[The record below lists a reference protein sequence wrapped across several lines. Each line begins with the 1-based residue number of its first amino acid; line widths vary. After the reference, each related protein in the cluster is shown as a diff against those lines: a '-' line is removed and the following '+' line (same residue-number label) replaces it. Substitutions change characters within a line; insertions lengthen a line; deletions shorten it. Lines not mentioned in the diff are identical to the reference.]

1 MFNSFFKLIKNFIIN
16 QFNNKYKYYYNIM
29 IKILSWNIV
38 SLRAI
43 LKKNNIIENKK
54 LVKNTFENFIKKYDF
69 DILCLQ
75 EIKLCKDTINVLL
88 EILPEYP
95 YKYYN
100 IPHTK
105 KGYSGVAIISKIK
118 PESFSIKFDDILGR
132 YLKVKFKK
140 FYLINLYATNAGP
153 NLERLNDKHEFNKKF
168 YLKMQKLKDK
178 KETIIVG
185 DFNAIHTEIDSYD
198 FKKHYNKLAGVTDI
212 EITDFNKLINNGF
225 VNIFRELY
233 PKKKQYSYFTYRWP
247 SRTSNKGLL
256 IDFALTTKKIFKKVK
271 NIKYLDDIYGS
282 DHLPLL
288 LELNI

>member
-1 MFNSFFKLIKNFIIN
+1 
-16 QFNNKYKYYYNIM
+16 M
-29 IKILSWNIV
+29 IKILCWNIV
-38 SLRAI
+38 SLRSI

-54 LVKNTFENFIKKYDF
+54 LVKNTFENFIKNYDF

-75 EIKLCKDTINVLL
+75 EFKLFKDTINVLL
-88 EILPEYP
+88 EILPDYP

-118 PESFSIKFDDILGR
+118 PESYSINFDDDLGR
-132 YLKVKFKK
+132 YLEIEFKN
-140 FYLINLYATNAGP
+140 FYLVNIYATNAGP
-153 NLERLNDKHEFNKKF
+153 KLERLENKHEFSNKLYNKI
-168 YLKMQKLKDK
+168 QKLKAK
-178 KETIIVG
+178 KEVIIVG
-185 DFNAIHTEIDSYD
+185 DFNAVQDKIDSYNFD
-198 FKKHYNKLAGVTDI
+198 AHFNKLAGVTEV
-212 EITDFNKLINNGF
+212 EIKDFNRLLNNGF
-225 VNIFRELY
+225 VNAFRELH

-271 NIKYLDDIYGS
+271 NIKYLDDVYGS